1 MNTIFDT
8 LSGYD
13 DTEFTDEYEY
23 EVRIPPSSNI
33 FVIIYETIFC
43 YK

>member
-13 DTEFTDEYEY
+13 DTEFTDEY